1 MKTLLTLLLCLLFS
15 GILPAATSYR
25 VPSDEERP
33 EQLTVYGAADFPTI
47 RPVLEAFTRHHPTI
61 AVNYT
66 EFNTQ
71 VLYSR
76 LLNDY
81 PQAPDLVMS
90 SAIDLQFKLV
100 NDGFAQPFY
109 SDETSSLPR
118 WAVWR
123 DEIFGFTY
131 EPAVLAVNRRLLGKL
146 PLPGN
151 RAALLSLIRNNPELF
166 RGRIGTFD
174 IEQVGAGY
182 LTWAHDRQ
190 QSASYGRMLEV
201 FGSHQARRFPSSAS
215 MLEALSNDELVVAYN
230 LLGSYAQT
238 WASSHPEISVVMPE
252 DFTTLIMRT
261 AFIPRYALH
270 VHEAGLFLDFL
281 LSEQGQ
287 RLLADQSHL
296 YPVRESLEGYET
308 ASSLRQL
315 SDSRFRPIPLDLS
328 LLVMMDKAK
337 KQLILDEWEAA
348 MKDLE

>member
-151 RAALLSLIRNNPELF
+151 RAALLS
-166 RGRIGTFD
+166 
-174 IEQVGAGY
+174 
-182 LTWAHDRQ
+182 
-190 QSASYGRMLEV
+190 
-201 FGSHQARRFPSSAS
+201 
-215 MLEALSNDELVVAYN
+215 
-230 LLGSYAQT
+230 
-238 WASSHPEISVVMPE
+238 
-252 DFTTLIMRT
+252 
-261 AFIPRYALH
+261 
-270 VHEAGLFLDFL
+270 
-281 LSEQGQ
+281 
-287 RLLADQSHL
+287 ADPQ
-296 YPVRESLEGYET
+296 
-308 ASSLRQL
+308 
-315 SDSRFRPIPLDLS
+315 
-328 LLVMMDKAK
+328 
-337 KQLILDEWEAA
+337 
-348 MKDLE
+348 